1 MAPFQLFRYRTIVI
15 VCVVRRSFG
24 KKGDN
29 MDNML
34 HCANCIA
41 HKDVYNRPGTVRRHI
56 IWRQSKIWP
65 TLYTA
70 SPLTENTSCLP
81 WSTIQRNRRRSVM
94 WQQQQQQRRR
104 RRRGRRRRWASST
117 YDILQENTTCLPSS
131 PRVFVIH
138 CLFTVSFLTSA
149 YSCNFSILKNL
160 IWKYRTGSDI
170 CLEVQWNIT
179 S

>member
-1 MAPFQLFRYRTIVI
+1 MQNNCYCVCGKTVIWQERWQHGQYVTLCQLYSSQRCLQSPRHCEEAHYLAPVQ
-15 VCVVRRSFG
+15 
-24 KKGDN
+24 
-29 MDNML
+29 
-34 HCANCIA
+34 
-41 HKDVYNRPGTVRRHI
+41 DVTYFVH
-56 IWRQSKIWP
+56 
-65 TLYTA
+65 
-70 SPLTENTSCLP
+70 CLP
-81 WSTIQRNRRRSVM
+81 PHGKYELSTLVDHSTKQTPLGHVA
-94 WQQQQQQRRR
+94 QQQQQRRR